1 MRIIKTKFDK
11 LILVKKKTFYDKR
24 GYLFENFNKK
34 SNFLIP
40 ELEILSCS
48 KKNVI
53 RGLHFQKKNQQSK
66 YLTVISGKIID
77 ICLDLR
83 KNSKT
88 FGKIF
93 KTELSDNS
101 KKNIFIPKGFA
112 HGFLTLKKN
121 TIVYYLA
128 SNHRYEDDEHT
139 ILWNDP
145 DLKINWPKKKYI
157 ISKKDENGILFS
169 DFKKKYKGL

>member
-1 MRIIKTKFDK
+1 LR
-11 LILVKKKTFYDKR
+11 R
-24 GYLFENFNKK
+24 K
-34 SNFLIP
+34 SKP
-40 ELEILSCS
+40 
-48 KKNVI
+48 
-53 RGLHFQKKNQQSK
+53 
-66 YLTVISGKIID
+66 
-77 ICLDLR
+77 
-83 KNSKT
+83 

-93 KTELSDNS
+93 TKELSDNS
-101 KKNIFIPKGFA
+101 NTNIIIPKGFA

-128 SNHRYEDDEHT
+128 SNRRYEDDEHT

>member
-1 MRIIKTKFDK
+1 M
-11 LILVKKKTFYDKR
+11 
-24 GYLFENFNKK
+24 
-34 SNFLIP
+34 
-40 ELEILSCS
+40 
-48 KKNVI
+48 
-53 RGLHFQKKNQQSK
+53 HFQKKNQQSK

-101 KKNIFIPKGFA
+101 KTSIYIPKGFA
-112 HGFLTLKKN
+112 HGFLALKKN

-128 SNHRYEDDEHT
+128 SDKRNKYDEHT
-139 ILWNDP
+139 ILWDDP

-157 ISKKDENGILFS
+157 ISKKDKNGMSFL
-169 DFKKKYKGL
+169 DFKKKIKYL